1 MASRFASVTREEI
14 TQINDGGVYYLT
26 VLVYTKTTIHLSVG
40 GPFGGGGV
48 PPIDGAATSNPW
60 VSNMPMTQPFQGA
73 APYGGQDAPQVYGA
87 ATSNPRVS
95 NMPMTQP
102 FQGAGGPRRH
112 FPTGDFMQHVMNLE
126 KRVQNMERTIHPAG
140 VADVTHTVNTLPR
153 LQRHTATI
161 KVNLKRK
168 LQYKSSALSLYIRP
182 HKVMRAAKWL
192 MTNSSLYK
200 DEGIVF
206 DNDWINKYNI
216 EIGQSNND
224 DNTNSVESRSDQ
236 NNASTDLTYLN
247 VDEYD
252 VLNEDEVEPIAGV
265 TDTMLTATDFL
276 EENKRQNILNVAPA
290 E

>member
-1 MASRFASVTREEI
+1 METRRE
-14 TQINDGGVYYLT
+14 
-26 VLVYTKTTIHLSVG
+26 G

-140 VADVTHTVNTLPR
+140 VDVCMNCSQQEQMCNCL
-153 LQRHTATI
+153 
-161 KVNLKRK
+161 
-168 LQYKSSALSLYIRP
+168 SS
-182 HKVMRAAKWL
+182 
-192 MTNSSLYK
+192 
-200 DEGIVF
+200 
-206 DNDWINKYNI
+206 
-216 EIGQSNND
+216 
-224 DNTNSVESRSDQ
+224 
-236 NNASTDLTYLN
+236 STGL
-247 VDEYD
+247 V
-252 VLNEDEVEPIAGV
+252 
-265 TDTMLTATDFL
+265 
-276 EENKRQNILNVAPA
+276 
-290 E
+290 